1 MRNHLENGDD
11 GCAAYVGIMWHTWQP
26 SWPVSSCHRVAQAV
40 QEAEAEAASFRLP
53 LLLGSRCVAPALVER
68 ERDSEKAR

>member
-26 SWPVSSCHRVAQAV
+26 SWPVGSCHGVAEAV
-40 QEAEAEAASFRLP
+40 QGAEAEAAS
-53 LLLGSRCVAPALVER
+53 LGSRCVAPARVKNEKER
-68 ERDSEKAR
+68 EREKAR